1 MKLDGDWF
9 SEIAPE
15 EGIALSLGGAHRLHA
30 EQTAWQTIE
39 IYETGT
45 FGTLMVIDGCVMV
58 TDRDSFIYHEML
70 AHPALFAHPAPRRV
84 LIFGGGDCGT
94 LREVLRHKGVE
105 SVVQAELD
113 ERVTRLSELYFPEL
127 CEANGDSRAELWF
140 GDGVQRIADARDESL
155 DVIIVDSTDPVGPS
169 EGSFSEA
176 FYRDCLRIL
185 RPEGVLVQQ
194 TESPFL
200 YEATICDTH
209 RVLRAAGFA
218 DSRTLTF
225 PQPTFPSG
233 WWSATLAKKD
243 GRLHSFRR
251 RDAEEKTFPTH
262 YYSAAIHETAFVL
275 PPFLKEAL
283 AAIR

>member
-1 MKLDGDWF
+1 M
-9 SEIAPE
+9 
-15 EGIALSLGGAHRLHA
+15 
-30 EQTAWQTIE
+30 
-39 IYETGT
+39 
-45 FGTLMVIDGCVMV
+45 
-58 TDRDSFIYHEML
+58 
-70 AHPALFAHPAPRRV
+70 

-127 CEANGDSRAELWF
+127 CEVNADPRAELWF
-140 GDGVQRIADARDESL
+140 GDGVQRIADAPDESL
-155 DVIIVDSTDPVGPS
+155 DVIIIDSTDPVGPS
-169 EGSFSEA
+169 EGSFSEE
-176 FYRDCLRIL
+176 FYTDCRRIL
-185 RPEGVLVQQ
+185 RADGLLVQQ

-209 RVLRAAGFA
+209 RALRAAGFT

-233 WWSATLAKKD
+233 WWSATVAKKD
-243 GRLHSFRR
+243 GRLNSFRR
-251 RDAEEKTFPTH
+251 RDAEEKVFPTR

-275 PPFLKEAL
+275 PPFLRDAL

>member
-9 SEIAPE
+9 SEIVQE
-15 EGIALSLGGAHRLHA
+15 EGIAFSLGGARRLHA

-39 IYETGT
+39 IFETDG
-45 FGTLMVIDGCVMV
+45 FGTLMVIDGCVML

-113 ERVTRLSELYFPEL
+113 ERVTRLAELYFPEL
-127 CEANGDSRAELWF
+127 CEANADPRAELWF
-140 GDGVQRIADARDESL
+140 GDGVQRIADAEDESL
-155 DVIIVDSTDPVGPS
+155 DLVIIDSTDPVGPS
-169 EGSFSEA
+169 EGSFSEG
-176 FYRDCLRIL
+176 FYRECWRIL
-185 RPEGVLVQQ
+185 RPEGLIMQQ
-194 TESPFL
+194 TDSPFL
-200 YEATICDTH
+200 SEATIVDTH
-209 RVLRAAGFA
+209 RALRTAGFA

-243 GRLHSFRR
+243 GRLNSFRR
-251 RDAEEKTFPTH
+251 RDAEEKPFVTH

-275 PPFLKEAL
+275 PPFLKDAL
-283 AAIR
+283 SRMR

>member
-15 EGIALSLGGAHRLHA
+15 EGMALSLAGARRLHA

-39 IYETGT
+39 VYETGT
-45 FGTLMVIDGCVMV
+45 FGTLLAIDGCVML

-84 LIFGGGDCGT
+84 YIFGGGDCGT
-94 LREVLRHKGVE
+94 LREVLRHRSVE
-105 SVVQAELD
+105 SVLQAELD

-127 CEANGDSRAELWF
+127 CEANDDTRAELWF
-140 GDGVQRIADARDESL
+140 GDGVQRIAATPSESL
-155 DVIIVDSTDPVGPS
+155 DVIIIDSTDPVGPS
-169 EGSFSEA
+169 EGSFSED
-176 FYRDCLRIL
+176 FYRDCWRIL
-185 RPEGVLVQQ
+185 RADGLLVQQ

-200 YEATICDTH
+200 YEDTIVDTH
-209 RVLRAAGFA
+209 RALRGAGFA

-243 GRLHSFRR
+243 GRLNCFRR
-251 RDAEEKTFPTH
+251 RDAEEKAFPTR

-283 AAIR
+283 ARAR